1 MKLKLIIKNLF
12 SGIFSQFITIC
23 LGIIIPRLFI
33 VNLGSET
40 NGLMSS
46 INQFLVYLSLLE
58 AGVGTATVQ
67 ALYAPI
73 SNNDRQTINGI
84 MSATNMYYRK
94 TGIIYLMFVVI
105 FSFIYPL
112 MMKSSIDYFTI
123 LLVIFL
129 SGFSQVITYLFHGK
143 YKLLLNADGKTYIV
157 NNLAI
162 IITILTGLTKIV
174 LLMNRFNVV
183 AIQFS
188 YLIINIL
195 QMLFLSYY
203 IKKIYPWL
211 NVKMPPN
218 LRAIS
223 KKSSVMVH
231 QISYLVFSNTDVI
244 ILSMFCNL
252 EVVSVYTIYN
262 IIFSS
267 LSSILSSINNSV
279 LFYLGETYH
288 KSMDRFRKIIDS
300 YENVYMTV
308 NFICYN
314 LALIFIIPFMKIYTA
329 GIKDVNYIDFN
340 LAILFTV
347 INILI
352 AARTAMSNTINV
364 SGFFK
369 ETEKRA
375 VLETV
380 INLLVSIVL
389 VQVIGIYG
397 VLLGTIIALLYRAND
412 IILFTNKKILNRSSI
427 KTYKNIFRNTVIFIV
442 ITYIFNFN
450 TVNFI
455 SYYNLIIYFI
465 KYSIIIISVYFIG
478 LVLFNPKDFKVA
490 INSIKGKFN

>member
-1 MKLKLIIKNLF
+1 
-12 SGIFSQFITIC
+12 
-23 LGIIIPRLFI
+23 
-33 VNLGSET
+33 
-40 NGLMSS
+40 
-46 INQFLVYLSLLE
+46 
-58 AGVGTATVQ
+58 
-67 ALYAPI
+67 
-73 SNNDRQTINGI
+73 
-84 MSATNMYYRK
+84 
-94 TGIIYLMFVVI
+94 
-105 FSFIYPL
+105 
-112 MMKSSIDYFTI
+112 
-123 LLVIFL
+123 
-129 SGFSQVITYLFHGK
+129 
-143 YKLLLNADGKTYIV
+143 
-157 NNLAI
+157 
-162 IITILTGLTKIV
+162 
-174 LLMNRFNVV
+174 
-183 AIQFS
+183 
-188 YLIINIL
+188 
-195 QMLFLSYY
+195 
-203 IKKIYPWL
+203 
-211 NVKMPPN
+211 
-218 LRAIS
+218 
-223 KKSSVMVH
+223 
-231 QISYLVFSNTDVI
+231 
-244 ILSMFCNL
+244 
-252 EVVSVYTIYN
+252 
-262 IIFSS
+262 
-267 LSSILSSINNSV
+267 
-279 LFYLGETYH
+279 
-288 KSMDRFRKIIDS
+288 MDRFRKIIDS

-490 INSIKGKFN
+490 INYIKGKFN

>member
-244 ILSMFCNL
+244 ILSM
-252 EVVSVYTIYN
+252 
-262 IIFSS
+262 
-267 LSSILSSINNSV
+267 
-279 LFYLGETYH
+279 
-288 KSMDRFRKIIDS
+288 
-300 YENVYMTV
+300 
-308 NFICYN
+308 
-314 LALIFIIPFMKIYTA
+314 LA
-329 GIKDVNYIDFN
+329 
-340 LAILFTV
+340 
-347 INILI
+347 
-352 AARTAMSNTINV
+352 
-364 SGFFK
+364 
-369 ETEKRA
+369 
-375 VLETV
+375 
-380 INLLVSIVL
+380 
-389 VQVIGIYG
+389 
-397 VLLGTIIALLYRAND
+397 
-412 IILFTNKKILNRSSI
+412 
-427 KTYKNIFRNTVIFIV
+427 
-442 ITYIFNFN
+442 
-450 TVNFI
+450 
-455 SYYNLIIYFI
+455 
-465 KYSIIIISVYFIG
+465 
-478 LVLFNPKDFKVA
+478 
-490 INSIKGKFN
+490 